1 LVLRSAF
8 RAEYHLPLCPMSIE
22 KEREKWVNVLQAL
35 LLVLVDLSEQLLKLL
50 GQTVDFSLC
59 TA

>member
-1 LVLRSAF
+1 
-8 RAEYHLPLCPMSIE
+8 MSIE